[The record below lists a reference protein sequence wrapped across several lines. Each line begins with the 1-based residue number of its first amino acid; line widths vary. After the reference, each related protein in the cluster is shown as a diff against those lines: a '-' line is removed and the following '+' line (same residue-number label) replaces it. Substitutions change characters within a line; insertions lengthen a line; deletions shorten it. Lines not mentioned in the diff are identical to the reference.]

1 MSVENWIASDRPQKI
16 QWMLTTNNREM
27 RNSIRELT
35 GRREVNR
42 TMLREYKLGLARDAS
57 AKEISD
63 VIIELNI
70 GANKDEN
77 VFAHRDAGTI
87 KYNVSFTPKGDTLSE
102 VQSNLR
108 KKINKLVAE
117 YPILDSF
124 IKQNEALELLYK
136 FSEKTLGSP
145 LSASAK
151 TREREDLDNILHNFK
166 VKGKKMS
173 HARLVKEVGSL
184 SIRDIDLMEGNEYLT
199 NSQLAN
205 NHKLVLLDVVKER
218 AVLRLKL
225 DGFISKL
232 RSIETSGKDD
242 IKTVHP
248 DLFIGKLNL
257 KHLRRRNSIYKYWK
271 NRHGEFETYVDAQN
285 LFIKTLEEVLELIKT
300 TDEQRKV
307 YDNYISELKDNK
319 LTKEDNYII
328 EVPSK
333 DIKVDDVN
341 IQALIL
347 LTEFIDIYEESKK
360 KGSTQDTPE
369 ESSGEDIIDPDFRVE
384 GHLSD
389 AAAPKTQA
397 EHTTHEGLGVSQEE
411 GQLRTKP
418 LDENVID
425 TLIGEIKSVKS
436 FKKVDPLFYH
446 AWSKGAFGRVP
457 LFKKDLASLKRRVKK
472 KANRIDIFVS
482 EGEMALLDDYLED
495 LYDTATDI
503 DSSHKFYL
511 PLTPKVTDLLP
522 TNDKDTLHK
531 KLEAHFKIMTS
542 FISQGDMKGKGFGTQ
557 GKTLHGQQEKNPR
570 EQYSYLDYFPSRK
583 PKGETLPNLIEVIG
597 KSYEDYLEV
606 LLSIIV
612 TPLTSRFIE
621 VLGDDQTFITG
632 NSMNLFMDEN
642 KNPNAH
648 TILLRRW
655 MELGTATVSP
665 TQLVKLTKL
674 LVEISKSKTQKRM
687 SVLLPIM
694 NDAATQLDAM
704 FDHEQTQNINI
715 HFGATLYE
723 IKMDNNIKETIEFNG
738 ETAEEWHKL
747 YSDEVTYPL
756 DALET
761 HISSRKSAYES
772 DRRLKEPLVDFFASL
787 NIFEFSKSE
796 IERDI
801 LIAHDTIRK
810 MLGKPIYYN
819 ISKLDN
825 YDHVNCAI
833 DIVKEK
839 YKIEL
844 SVMDIESIVNEF
856 DSMSSISKKHG
867 IPQET
872 VYFLKAN
879 FR

>member
-1 MSVENWIASDRPQKI
+1 
-16 QWMLTTNNREM
+16 
-27 RNSIRELT
+27 
-35 GRREVNR
+35 
-42 TMLREYKLGLARDAS
+42 
-57 AKEISD
+57 
-63 VIIELNI
+63 
-70 GANKDEN
+70 
-77 VFAHRDAGTI
+77 
-87 KYNVSFTPKGDTLSE
+87 
-102 VQSNLR
+102 
-108 KKINKLVAE
+108 
-117 YPILDSF
+117 
-124 IKQNEALELLYK
+124 
-136 FSEKTLGSP
+136 
-145 LSASAK
+145 
-151 TREREDLDNILHNFK
+151 
-166 VKGKKMS
+166 
-173 HARLVKEVGSL
+173 
-184 SIRDIDLMEGNEYLT
+184 
-199 NSQLAN
+199 
-205 NHKLVLLDVVKER
+205 
-218 AVLRLKL
+218 
-225 DGFISKL
+225 
-232 RSIETSGKDD
+232 
-242 IKTVHP
+242 
-248 DLFIGKLNL
+248 
-257 KHLRRRNSIYKYWK
+257 
-271 NRHGEFETYVDAQN
+271 
-285 LFIKTLEEVLELIKT
+285 
-300 TDEQRKV
+300 
-307 YDNYISELKDNK
+307 
-319 LTKEDNYII
+319 
-328 EVPSK
+328 
-333 DIKVDDVN
+333 
-341 IQALIL
+341 
-347 LTEFIDIYEESKK
+347 
-360 KGSTQDTPE
+360 
-369 ESSGEDIIDPDFRVE
+369 
-384 GHLSD
+384 
-389 AAAPKTQA
+389 
-397 EHTTHEGLGVSQEE
+397 
-411 GQLRTKP
+411 
-418 LDENVID
+418 
-425 TLIGEIKSVKS
+425 
-436 FKKVDPLFYH
+436 
-446 AWSKGAFGRVP
+446 
-457 LFKKDLASLKRRVKK
+457 
-472 KANRIDIFVS
+472 
-482 EGEMALLDDYLED
+482 
-495 LYDTATDI
+495 
-503 DSSHKFYL
+503 
-511 PLTPKVTDLLP
+511 
-522 TNDKDTLHK
+522 
-531 KLEAHFKIMTS
+531 
-542 FISQGDMKGKGFGTQ
+542 
-557 GKTLHGQQEKNPR
+557 
-570 EQYSYLDYFPSRK
+570 
-583 PKGETLPNLIEVIG
+583 
-597 KSYEDYLEV
+597 
-606 LLSIIV
+606 V